1 LKIGIHIYFR
11 PGFGGGERYLLTA
24 AEALRSLG
32 EVDFIAPTPVD
43 LAAFEGVFAL
53 DLSTVRAVERPRR
66 RFHGIRDFLSP
77 RPYDFFFA
85 LDNHLAPV
93 QSSLGKRGVLHLQ
106 TPPYPDPVDHPLRS
120 SLKLRT
126 YDLVACNSEY
136 TRRWA
141 LRQGTSGLPARV
153 LYPPVDVD
161 LYRSV
166 EKRPIIL
173 SVGRF
178 FTGRHEKKHRLL
190 IDSFRELVR
199 GGMEGWELHLAGSFR
214 DDIADDRAYLADLE
228 SAGEGLPVVLH
239 VNAEL
244 GEIRRLY
251 GEASIYWHA
260 TGHGVDEQAH
270 PQFLEHFGMS
280 VVEAMAAGAIPVVIR
295 RGGLVEIVKEGDTG
309 FFWDEPAELMR
320 RTRELA
326 SGAETSLA
334 PLRRRAETAA
344 KRFSKGRFGE
354 EVRALARELTG
365 C

>member
-1 LKIGIHIYFR
+1 VRIGVHIYFR

-43 LAAFEGVFAL
+43 LAAFERQFAL
-53 DLSTVRAVERPRR
+53 DLSAVRPVQRPRR
-66 RFHGIRDFLSP
+66 PLHGIRDYLSP

-106 TPPYPDPVDHPLRS
+106 TPPYPDPVDHPVRS
-120 SLKLRT
+120 RMKLRT

-141 LRQGTSGLPARV
+141 QRYGTAGLPARI

-161 LYRSV
+161 LYRPAP
-166 EKRPIIL
+166 KRPMVL

-178 FTGRHEKKHRLL
+178 FTGRHEKKHGLL
-190 IDSFRELVR
+190 IDCFRDLVKS
-199 GGMEGWELHLAGSFR
+199 GMEGWELHLAGSFR
-214 DDIADDRAYLADLE
+214 DDITADRAYLAELE
-228 SAGEGLPVVLH
+228 GAAQGLPVVFH

-244 GEIRRLY
+244 AEIRRLY
-251 GEASIYWHA
+251 GEASVYWHA
-260 TGHGVDEQAH
+260 TGHGVDEEAH

-280 VVEAMAAGAIPVVIR
+280 VVEAMAAGAIPVVVG
-295 RGGLVEIVKEGDTG
+295 RGGLVEIVENERTG
-309 FFWDEPAELMR
+309 FLWDEPADLLR

-326 SGAETSLA
+326 AVPEPTLA
-334 PLRRRAETAA
+334 SFRERVVAAA
-344 KRFSKGRFGE
+344 KRFSRARFAD